1 MITLV
6 VDSGNLK
13 VFNYMSV
20 RYFTMVTILNIYI
33 FYSMNHILLYYSKI
47 TYMPLE
53 KKWNNNSLSQL
64 FSLLF
69 GDFRPWDNSF
79 LYQRVNCYN
88 AHFIYHD
95 FQTNML
101 YIGFG
106 DWLIDEN
113 TDGPSD
119 EEFPDYVNET
129 NSCKMSVQNF
139 LEFREQWVLLKQE
152 LPPFALIYRND
163 KDWIDCKGFESKEAM
178 ELFVKNKNFKK
189 YEFKGA

>member
-1 MITLV
+1 
-6 VDSGNLK
+6 
-13 VFNYMSV
+13 
-20 RYFTMVTILNIYI
+20 
-33 FYSMNHILLYYSKI
+33 
-47 TYMPLE
+47 MPLE

-79 LYQRVNCYN
+79 LHQSVNCYN

-95 FQTNML
+95 FKNEIL

-119 EEFPDYVNET
+119 EEFTAYVNES

-139 LEFREQWVLLKQE
+139 LEFREKWVLLKQK
-152 LPPFALIYRND
+152 LQPFALIYRDDNN
-163 KDWIDCKGFESKEAM
+163 WVDCKGFKSQQAM
-178 ELFVKNKNFKK
+178 ELFVKHQI
-189 YEFKGA
+189 